1 MFMVEI
7 SDLEKDFAYTIEFDD
22 GTEFVHLYFAQVI
35 DIENTS
41 FVRFEPLYE
50 LGKDVE
56 RKISGETVIIPYSKL
71 IRIVKRFEPE

>member
-1 MFMVEI
+1 MVEI
-7 SDLEKDFAYTIEFDD
+7 SDLEKDYEYTIEFDD

-41 FVRFEPLYE
+41 FVRFAPLYE
-50 LGKDVE
+50 LGKGVE
-56 RKISGETVIIPYSKL
+56 RKIAGETVIIPYSKL

>member
-1 MFMVEI
+1 MVEI
-7 SDLEKDFAYTIEFDD
+7 SDLEKDYEYTIEFDD

-41 FVRFEPLYE
+41 FVRFAPLYE
-50 LGKDVE
+50 LGKGVE
-56 RKISGETVIIPYSKL
+56 RKITGETVIIPYSKL